1 MYILILF
8 WKKEK
13 KIIRKSFK
21 KIYKFFS
28 RISGI
33 VTFGHL
39 ESGTKICYIFLRP
52 GKSIWKG
59 CRGMNEK
66 FFDLKKE
73 KQDRMINASLKVFA
87 MNGYAHASTD
97 DIVREAGISKG
108 LLFHY
113 FASKLGLYSFIYDYS
128 IRYVILEL
136 TTGVDKEE
144 TDYFRL
150 VEQIKEAELQV
161 MRNYPCMILFL
172 NNSRLENVSEVLVE
186 TEDKRN
192 ILSEKYAQILSQA
205 TGEELD
211 ERLSRE
217 QLSEMICFTTE
228 GLMRRHFFEG
238 SFQPEL
244 YHQELKQYLGTMR
257 LLGTRK
263 TEVLS

>member
-1 MYILILF
+1 
-8 WKKEK
+8 
-13 KIIRKSFK
+13 
-21 KIYKFFS
+21 
-28 RISGI
+28 
-33 VTFGHL
+33 
-39 ESGTKICYIFLRP
+39 
-52 GKSIWKG
+52 
-59 CRGMNEK
+59 MNEK

-108 LLFHY
+108 Q
-113 FASKLGLYSFIYDYS
+113 
-128 IRYVILEL
+128 IR
-136 TTGVDKEE
+136 
-144 TDYFRL
+144 
-150 VEQIKEAELQV
+150 EAELQV
-161 MRNYPCMILFL
+161 MRNYPCMMLFL
-172 NNSRLENVSEVLVE
+172 NNSRLENVSEVLLE

-217 QLSEMICFTTE
+217 QLSEMIRFTTE
-228 GLMRRHFFEG
+228 GLMRRHFYEG

-257 LLGTRK
+257 LLGTK
-263 TEVLS
+263 KPEVLS

>member
-1 MYILILF
+1 MLYF
-8 WKKEK
+8 SSTKK
-13 KIIRKSFK
+13 
-21 KIYKFFS
+21 
-28 RISGI
+28 
-33 VTFGHL
+33 VN
-39 ESGTKICYIFLRP
+39 
-52 GKSIWKG
+52 WKG
-59 CRGMNEK
+59 YWGMNEK

-113 FASKLGLYSFIYDYS
+113 FVSKLGLYSFIYDYS

-150 VEQIKEAELQV
+150 VGQIREAELQV
-161 MRNYPCMILFL
+161 MRNYPCMMLFL
-172 NNSRLENVSEVLVE
+172 NNSRLENVSEVLLE

-211 ERLSRE
+211 ERLNRE
-217 QLSEMICFTTE
+217 QLSEMIRFTTE
-228 GLMRRHFFEG
+228 GLMRRHFFDG

-263 TEVLS
+263 TEVMS